1 MRPVDAR
8 YLYIAMAG
16 MNEFAVNAFPL
27 FELLGG
33 KPGDRETTL
42 KAYADFLVDLV
53 LTGIA
58 AKPQD

>member
-1 MRPVDAR
+1 
-8 YLYIAMAG
+8 